1 MSQFNVYAGV
11 GRSGRLVVDLQSNIL
26 EPIATRM
33 VAPLFL
39 KSETKV
45 ITELTPMV
53 SIDGR
58 DLVVMIPLMASI
70 PVRELQRPV
79 GSLASYQDAIKRA
92 LDLLFLGF

>member
-11 GRSGRLVVDLQSNIL
+11 GRSGSLVVDLQSNIL

-58 DLVVMIPLMASI
+58 DLVVMIPLMGSI
-70 PVRELQRPV
+70 PARELQRPV
-79 GSLASYQDAIKRA
+79 GSLASDQDAIKRA

>member
-1 MSQFNVYAGV
+1 MSQFDVYAGV

-26 EPIATRM
+26 GPIATRI
-33 VAPLFL
+33 VAPLFQQ
-39 KSETKV
+39 SEAPV
-45 ITELTPMV
+45 LTELTPTV
-53 SIDGR
+53 RLDGH

-79 GSLASYQDAIKRA
+79 GSLASDQDAIKRA